1 MSPRNTPAR
10 RTWAQRFLLLVGILV
25 VLGCTTAAA
34 GTAWLGVSFAHIDR
48 VKNIK
53 LAEALRG
60 QPANYLIVGT
70 DSRAGIDPHDPD
82 AKAFLGGGEKGCG
95 CTDTIMVLRVDPN
108 AETASIVSFPRDLW
122 VTMADNHTKAR
133 INSAHQRGQQVLID
147 TIKQNFGITINHYV
161 EIDFVGFEK
170 LVNAVGG
177 IKLWFDHPVRDSHT
191 GLSIPTT
198 GCVSLNGLQAREF
211 ARSRYLQYKGNDG
224 RWHSDPTADLGRITR
239 QQIFIRRAI
248 SKAVSSGLGNPLTL
262 NRLVNAGVNNVKLD
276 ANLTVAQILALG
288 RKFRSFNS
296 NELIGY
302 TIPSTSYRT
311 AAGADVQLPD
321 LRAAEPILDLFKGL
335 PPGSMSPQDVDVT
348 VLNGS
353 QVQNQAADVAGALED
368 IGFHVTEVGSYP
380 SAVGRTTVLYGPGGE
395 NVART
400 VARYVTGGAALVQDG
415 HVKAGHAVLVTGS
428 DFRTIHDQPA
438 PAGSPD
444 DKAITTVTT
453 APPAGTA
460 STSSTSST
468 TSTTVQGYATGQ
480 PPAGVT
486 CA

>member
-1 MSPRNTPAR
+1 V
-10 RTWAQRFLLLVGILV
+10 LLVVGVLV
-25 VLGCTTAAA
+25 VFGATTAAA
-34 GTAWLGVSFAHIDR
+34 GTAWLGLSFAHIDR
-48 VKNIK
+48 VKDIRLSQTLK
-53 LAEALRG
+53 G

-70 DSRAGIDPHDPD
+70 DSREGIDVKDPD

-108 AETASIVSFPRDLW
+108 AQTASIVSFPRDLW
-122 VTMADNHTKAR
+122 VTMADNGTKAR
-133 INSAHQRGQQVLID
+133 INSAHQRGEQVLID
-147 TIKQNFGITINHYV
+147 TIRKTFGITINHYV

-170 LVNAVGG
+170 LVDAVGG
-177 IKLWFDHPVRDSHT
+177 IKLWFDHPVRDAHT
-191 GLSIPTT
+191 GLSILDT
-198 GCVSLNGLQAREF
+198 GCVSLNGREAREF
-211 ARSRYLQYKGNDG
+211 ARSRYLQYRGNDG

-262 NRLVNAGVNNVKLD
+262 NRLVQAGVDNVKLD
-276 ANLTVAQILALG
+276 ANLTASDILALG
-288 RKFRSFNS
+288 RKFKSFNP
-296 NELIGY
+296 NDLVGY

-321 LRAAEPILDLFKGL
+321 LRAAEPILDIFKGL
-335 PPGSMSPQDVDVT
+335 PPGSISPQNVDVT

-353 QVQNQAADVAGALED
+353 QVQNQAADAAGALEE

-380 SAVGRTTVLYGPGGE
+380 SVVGRTTVLYGEGGE
-395 NVART
+395 START
-400 VARYVTGGAALVQDG
+400 VARYLTGGAALVQDN
-415 HVKAGHAVLVTGS
+415 HVHRGAAVLVTGT
-428 DFRTIHDQPA
+428 DFRTLHDQPA
-438 PAGSPD
+438 PEGSRD

-453 APPAGTA
+453 APADGAT
-460 STSSTSST
+460 STSST

-480 PPAGVT
+480 PPAGVD

>member
-1 MSPRNTPAR
+1 MSPRNAPTR
-10 RTWAQRFLLLVGILV
+10 RTWAQRLVLGVGILI

-34 GTAWLGVSFAHIDR
+34 GTAWLGLSFAHIDR

-53 LAEALRG
+53 LSATAKG

-70 DSRAGIDPHDPD
+70 DSRAGIDPKDPD

-108 AETASIVSFPRDLW
+108 SESASIVSFPRDLW
-122 VTMADNHTKAR
+122 VTMADNHSKAR

-147 TIKQNFGITINHYV
+147 TIRNTFGITINHYV

-191 GLSIPTT
+191 GLSIPNT

-224 RWHSDPTADLGRITR
+224 RWHTDPTADLGRITR

-262 NRLVNAGVNNVKLD
+262 NRLVQAGVDNVKLD
-276 ANLTVAQILALG
+276 ANLTASDIISLG
-288 RKFRSFNS
+288 SKFKSFNP
-296 NELIGY
+296 NALVGY

-321 LRAAEPILDLFKGL
+321 MREAEPILDIFKGL
-335 PPGSMSPQDVDVT
+335 PPGSVSPQNVDLT

-353 QVQNQAADVAGALED
+353 QVQNQAADVAGALEE
-368 IGFHVTEVGSYP
+368 IGFHVTEVSSYP
-380 SAVGRTTVLYGPGGE
+380 SAVGRTTVLYGQGGE
-395 NVART
+395 SVART
-400 VARYVTGGAALVQDG
+400 VARYLTGGAALVQDD
-415 HVKAGHAVLVTGS
+415 HVKAGAAVLVTGT
-428 DFRTIHDQPA
+428 DFKTVHDQPA

-453 APPAGTA
+453 APPAGTGG
-460 STSSTSST
+460 STTTST

-486 CA
+486 CT